1 MPSGSSHMVSHTYD
15 ITRCGDQKMGFWFNY
30 DFLGAP
36 DISVCGDSIPAKLGC
51 SAAGRNC
58 NLRLTCITE
67 SWNLVFLAEGRQRR
81 SARSSALAIGQSRLI
96 PLRVEQCRLGG
107 VSCLKRSISGN
118 PRERYRTFFC
128 FFWFCCRAIISCL
141 PLELAGFV
149 CCLFIFFLQFGI
161 QKYMYLAGRK
171 HGLTA

>member
-1 MPSGSSHMVSHTYD
+1 MRWPENGLLIQLWFRHSGYL
-15 ITRCGDQKMGFWFNY
+15 R
-30 DFLGAP
+30 
-36 DISVCGDSIPAKLGC
+36 CGDSIPAKLGYR
-51 SAAGRNC
+51 AAGRNC

-67 SWNLVFLAEGRQRR
+67 SWNLVFLVEGRRR
-81 SARSSALAIGQSRLI
+81 QSARSSALAIAQSRLT
-96 PLRVEQCRLGG
+96 LRRTMQTWRL

-149 CCLFIFFLQFGI
+149 CCLFFFALWNTKNICIWQGGN
-161 QKYMYLAGRK
+161 MGRLLK
-171 HGLTA
+171 VQRYT